1 MLQRLL
7 ISSRQCRHLGLAE
20 EQELHWRKLLHR
32 LPVQAGRRGPQVR
45 LLSLQPGERQELA
58 EQQHRKCRQSGYFL
72 QQDKP
77 KLWGRHFR
85 PTSRR

>member
-32 LPVQAGRRGPQVR
+32 LPVQAGRRGPQAR
-45 LLSLQPGERQELA
+45 LLSLRPGERQELA
-58 EQQHRKCRQSGYFL
+58 EQKHRKCSQSGCFL
-72 QQDKP
+72 PQYKL
-77 KLWGRHFR
+77 KLWGHHFR